1 MITNELFKRITT
13 SLILFFFIYLCYL
26 NNFFLKFGLFIV
38 FVISFYEF
46 INLLKKIKNFVKNK
60 YSHLLSGEPVLT
72 RSRHKSALKNCIR
85 YMNNI
90 DNQKSPELNAEELR
104 LAVRSI
110 EKITGKFEFEKLLD
124 IVFRDFCIG
133 K

>member
-1 MITNELFKRITT
+1 MKIELP
-13 SLILFFFIYLCYL
+13 
-26 NNFFLKFGLFIV
+26 NNQY
-38 FVISFYEF
+38 VISERDICDIIIAFNNQDYDWILYFFETLNP
-46 INLLKKIKNFVKNK
+46 ID
-60 YSHLLSGEPVLT
+60 
-72 RSRHKSALKNCIR
+72 
-85 YMNNI
+85 NI

>member
-1 MITNELFKRITT
+1 MRFSENHEVRKGKLLSKINKLRSIKFK
-13 SLILFFFIYLCYL
+13 FFGIISISA
-26 NNFFLKFGLFIV
+26 LKVVGI
-38 FVISFYEF
+38 
-46 INLLKKIKNFVKNK
+46 INLLKKIKNFLKNK
-60 YSHLLSGEPVLT
+60 YSHLLAGEPALT

-85 YMNNI
+85 YMKNI

-110 EKITGKFEFEKLLD
+110 EKITGKFDFEKLLD